1 MAQLAGFEIAR
12 RGKEYL
18 IHFNTEGGETV
29 EIVANFEQM
38 DLIAEEIDR
47 VLDRDEEQALGV
59 DEAPTDTDVAG
70 E

>member
-1 MAQLAGFEIAR
+1 MAQLAGFEIAKR
-12 RGKEYL
+12 NGEYL

-59 DEAPTDTDVAG
+59 DEAPASAGAAG